1 MMTQQEVYN
10 CVGPTTTS
18 ALDLAPGTLIGL
30 NVGLLAGLIGA
41 YAPDQSHYGPTWQ
54 RVLFID
60 LAAAAGAIAGG
71 VFGCVFNVNGCLK
84 AQNPSDE
91 ARAIE
96 AWSALGGAGVG
107 AIAGVLGTRRF
118 QDEMPDGRTTGDSAS
133 ATMPVV
139 TVAPMRDATGGVVP
153 SFAAMGSF

>member
-1 MMTQQEVYN
+1 MELYN
-10 CVGPTTTS
+10 CKDSATSTS
-18 ALDLAPGTLIGL
+18 ALDLGPGTLIGL

-41 YAPDQSHYGPTWQ
+41 YVPDQSHYGPTWQ
-54 RVLFID
+54 RVLFVD

-71 VFGCVFNVNGCLK
+71 VFGCVFNVDGCLK
-84 AQNPSDE
+84 AQNPLPE

-96 AWSALGGAGVG
+96 AWAALGGAGVG
-107 AIAGVLGTRRF
+107 AIAGVFGTRRF
-118 QDEMPDGRTTGDSAS
+118 EDEMPDGRTTGESAS